1 VPYYREP
8 WKRLQGGLELLDPIM
23 VACLLLAAFW
33 PDIMSGAPRVLV
45 HAAPGPLSS
54 EPSGPAIVTA
64 SSAAFTTMAT
74 SMAFFVAAQAT
85 AA

>member
-1 VPYYREP
+1 
-8 WKRLQGGLELLDPIM
+8 
-23 VACLLLAAFW
+23 
-33 PDIMSGAPRVLV
+33 MSGAPPPRVSV
-45 HAAPGPLSS
+45 HVAPGPPSS

-64 SSAAFTTMAT
+64 SSAAFATVAT